1 MIENEPVIR
10 SYTPVTSDDDK
21 GYMDLVVKVIVI
33 LNPNKIYNINFEK
46 YPFNNYELKIL
57 SVERYIRGS
66 LIWISFTKT
75 KLYYWPYT

>member
-57 SVERYIRGS
+57 FVERYIRGS
-66 LIWISFTKT
+66 LI
-75 KLYYWPYT
+75 

>member
-33 LNPNKIYNINFEK
+33 LNPNKIYNINFE
-46 YPFNNYELKIL
+46 E
-57 SVERYIRGS
+57 
-66 LIWISFTKT
+66 
-75 KLYYWPYT
+75 